1 MRPMAGLKD
10 QITEDMKNAM
20 RSRDSGTLG
29 ALRLILAAIKQK
41 EVDERITIDDA
52 AVLNILEKMLKQR
65 RDSIEQYNKANR
77 EDLAQ
82 QEAFEISVIEK
93 YLPTPL
99 TDDEVVLLVKQAV
112 NESGAKVMADM
123 AKVMAI
129 LRPLVSGRADM
140 GKISQLVKKE
150 LGAN

>member
-1 MRPMAGLKD
+1 MAGLKE
-10 QITEDMKNAM
+10 QISEDMKNAM
-20 RSRDSGTLG
+20 RSRDSATLG

-41 EVDERITIDDA
+41 EVDERIAVDDA

-77 EDLAQ
+77 TDLAQ
-82 QEAFEISVIEK
+82 QEAFEISVLEK

-99 TDDEVVLLVKQAV
+99 NDAEIATLVKQAV

-123 AKVMAI
+123 AKVMAV

>member
-1 MRPMAGLKD
+1 MAGLKE
-10 QITEDMKNAM
+10 QISEDMKNAM
-20 RSRDSGTLG
+20 RSRDSATLG

-41 EVDERITIDDA
+41 EVDERIAVDDA

-77 EDLAQ
+77 TDLAQ
-82 QEAFEISVIEK
+82 QEAFEISVLEK

-99 TDDEVVLLVKQAV
+99 TDAEIATLVKQAV
-112 NESGAKVMADM
+112 NESGAKVMADL
-123 AKVMAI
+123 AKVMAV

>member
-1 MRPMAGLKD
+1 MAGLKD

>member
-1 MRPMAGLKD
+1 MAGLKE
-10 QITEDMKNAM
+10 QISEDMKNAM
-20 RSRDSGTLG
+20 RSRDSATLG

-41 EVDERITIDDA
+41 EVDERIAVDDA

-77 EDLAQ
+77 TDLAQ
-82 QEAFEISVIEK
+82 QEAFEISVLEK

-99 TDDEVVLLVKQAV
+99 TDAEIATLVKQAV

-123 AKVMAI
+123 AKVMAV

>member
-1 MRPMAGLKD
+1 MAGLKE
-10 QITEDMKNAM
+10 QISEDMKNAM
-20 RSRDSGTLG
+20 RSRDSATLG

-41 EVDERITIDDA
+41 EVDERIAVDDV
-52 AVLNILEKMLKQR
+52 AVINILEKMLKQR

-77 EDLAQ
+77 TDLAQ
-82 QEAFEISVIEK
+82 QEAFEISVLEK

-99 TDDEVVLLVKQAV
+99 TDAEIATLVIQAV
-112 NESGAKVMADM
+112 DESGAKVMADM
-123 AKVMAI
+123 AKVMAV